1 MSQTITVRDT
11 IHSGHRL
18 PGYCGDCRFIHGSSW
33 QGIITI
39 SCERFPLDDC
49 GRSLDPACLLGLLRR
64 FDHRLIVAADD
75 PVLTAPDL
83 VEPEGIVVIEGRAP
97 TAENLAATL
106 VQDAARYITATF
118 PDRAMR
124 YTIAVS
130 VAESDDDI
138 FSMARAT
145 VI

>member
-18 PGYCGDCRFIHGSSW
+18 PGHRGECRFVHGSSW

-39 SCERFPLDDC
+39 TCERFPVDER
-49 GRSLDPACLLGLLRR
+49 GVSLDPDRLRGLLRR
-64 FDHRLIVAADD
+64 FDHRMIVASDD
-75 PVLTAPDL
+75 QVLLDPTRVD
-83 VEPEGIVVIEGRAP
+83 PESVVVIEGRAP
-97 TAENLAATL
+97 TAENVAATL
-106 VQDAARYITATF
+106 VQDAARYIEATF
-118 PDRAMR
+118 PDRAMP

-130 VAESDDDI
+130 VAESDDDV